1 MNNLFAAAIV
11 EEMIGLSS
19 WSRAHKARTVNI
31 VAVVV
36 VDVAVEVMIYHSSL
50 IDTNE

>member
-1 MNNLFAAAIV
+1 MNNLVTAVIV
-11 EEMIGLSS
+11 EVMIGLSS
-19 WSRAHKARTVNI
+19 WSRLHKARTVNI
-31 VAVVV
+31 VAVLV